1 MTGRSLLYVFSRRKL
16 PVYLALLLAFSFIIG
31 KLFYMQ
37 VMQYD
42 YYQEKVIDQVTVE
55 STEKAARGNIY
66 GANMEVLATNI
77 TAWRVFISPRDIKKA
92 ESKTSVSRVF
102 ARFRGEMTVSET
114 EGALDQ
120 SEVIS
125 RGLADILDVDYETIK
140 KKTEKK
146 NRLDETIKAQVD
158 EKTKNRVLEFVEQN
172 GLTNQVHVQALS
184 VRYYPHG
191 SVAGAVLG
199 FTGTDGNG
207 LYGLEYSYDSELTG
221 TPGRYITARDG
232 YGNDMPYDYETYFE
246 AESGLS
252 VVTTIDPV
260 IQKSLERQLEL
271 TFAYSAPNARA
282 AGIVMNVKTGAIL
295 AMGVAPGFDPN
306 SPYTLNSWYQGRLD
320 ASGKEEGT
328 SEYNE
333 LKKDYLLEMWSNK
346 TVSELYEPGSTFKVI
361 TAAMALES
369 GAVRETDHFYCNGA
383 YYVGG
388 FKTPI
393 HCHLLWGHGDVT
405 FRTGLQK
412 SCNPTLMATSERI
425 GADRFYDYF
434 GAFGF
439 FARSGVDLPG
449 EALTYFH
456 SKEGFGPVELAVA
469 SFGQRFKTSMIQQ
482 ITAISCVANGGSLI
496 TPHLLSALVDE
507 NGKTVYSYEPEVKR
521 QVISESVSRQ
531 INDIL
536 EESVFVQ
543 GGNPNAYV
551 KGYRVSAKTGT
562 SEKFDVLDENGNS
575 YLRVGSTVAY
585 APANDPE
592 IAVLIIV
599 DEPTCS
605 NTYGSNVAA
614 PYVAQLLSE
623 ALPYLGFEPSYT
635 AEELATLEMN
645 VGNYVGLSVSE
656 AKEKGRSAGLTV
668 DVVGD
673 GDSVTSQVPSSGVYV
688 TKGSARVVLYTGNE
702 LAKNS
707 ITVPDV
713 AEQTAA
719 AASQSLVNAG
729 LSVHVIGATD
739 SGTTGAVVIDQS
751 PSAGEVV
758 TKGTVVTI
766 TMRHLGNT
774 D

>member
-1 MTGRSLLYVFSRRKL
+1 
-16 PVYLALLLAFSFIIG
+16 
-31 KLFYMQ
+31 
-37 VMQYD
+37 
-42 YYQEKVIDQVTVE
+42 
-55 STEKAARGNIY
+55 
-66 GANMEVLATNI
+66 
-77 TAWRVFISPRDIKKA
+77 
-92 ESKTSVSRVF
+92 
-102 ARFRGEMTVSET
+102 
-114 EGALDQ
+114 
-120 SEVIS
+120 
-125 RGLADILDVDYETIK
+125 
-140 KKTEKK
+140 
-146 NRLDETIKAQVD
+146 
-158 EKTKNRVLEFVEQN
+158 
-172 GLTNQVHVQALS
+172 
-184 VRYYPHG
+184 
-191 SVAGAVLG
+191 
-199 FTGTDGNG
+199 
-207 LYGLEYSYDSELTG
+207 
-221 TPGRYITARDG
+221 
-232 YGNDMPYDYETYFE
+232 
-246 AESGLS
+246 
-252 VVTTIDPV
+252 
-260 IQKSLERQLEL
+260 KSLERQLEL

-282 AGIVMNVKTGAIL
+282 AGVVMNVKTGAVL

-673 GDSVTSQVPSSGVYV
+673 GATVTSQVPSSGVYV

-713 AEQTAA
+713 AGQTAA

-739 SGTTGAVVIDQS
+739 AGTTGAVVIEQS